1 MVVYA
6 VLVRLFSP
14 VIFGGTFNQGD
25 VILALLTSGTLFC
38 SVFVI
43 QWYGTIPV
51 SIIGK
56 VLYGI
61 FTGIIA
67 FLVVGSGTSPIGM
80 VYTVLICNV
89 LNILICYFEEK
100 IKLNMLKKVVQK
112 NKIANEDE

>member
-1 MVVYA
+1 M
-6 VLVRLFSP
+6 
-14 VIFGGTFNQGD
+14 
-25 VILALLTSGTLFC
+25 
-38 SVFVI
+38 FVI

-56 VLYGI
+56 VIYGI